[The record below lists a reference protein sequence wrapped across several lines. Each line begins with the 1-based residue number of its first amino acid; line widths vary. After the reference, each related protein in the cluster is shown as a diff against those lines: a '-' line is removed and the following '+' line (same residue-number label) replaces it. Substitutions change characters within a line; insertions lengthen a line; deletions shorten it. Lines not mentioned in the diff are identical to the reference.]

1 MEACFTFG
9 KKVYQQETSWI
20 EKALCLSREPL
31 CLKRESLIEF
41 IIRPDRIFLGTVDL
55 MIFQI
60 VQDGPNC
67 IFSGGSVIL
76 TKKAMF
82 SSQQLL
88 GFFQTHFFCVS
99 FQEID
104 QSLVSCFR
112 LQSFH
117 RAANCTSYSSCSN
130 ASISFRMKR
139 NAFFRL
145 RKTALRLML
154 HILPISSSL

>member
-1 MEACFTFG
+1 MANSMEACFTFIE
-9 KKVYQQETSWI
+9 KVNCQETSWD

-31 CLKRESLIEF
+31 CLKQEALIEF

-60 VQDGPNC
+60 VQDGPNS

-76 TKKAMF
+76 TKKSVF
-82 SSQQLL
+82 SAQQLL
-88 GFFQTHFFCVS
+88 GFAQTHFFCVS

-112 LQSFH
+112 LPVI
-117 RAANCTSYSSCSN
+117 N
-130 ASISFRMKR
+130 
-139 NAFFRL
+139 
-145 RKTALRLML
+145 
-154 HILPISSSL
+154 SLSVC